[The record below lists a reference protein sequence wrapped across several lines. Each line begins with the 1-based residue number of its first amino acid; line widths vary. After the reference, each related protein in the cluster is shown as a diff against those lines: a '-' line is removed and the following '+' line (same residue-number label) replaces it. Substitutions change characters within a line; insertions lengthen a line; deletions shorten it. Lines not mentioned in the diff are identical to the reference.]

1 MMITTQPPRCQT
13 LTDLH
18 AYLKLLC
25 LWPQVFFIT
34 QPPTPS
40 QTKNDLNINFKK
52 IYIIV
57 IISNMGII
65 TLKSS
70 CLWTQLCDCE
80 D

>member
-52 IYIIV
+52 NIYN
-57 IISNMGII
+57 SNNIKYGNNYFKIKLLVDSVM
-65 TLKSS
+65 
-70 CLWTQLCDCE
+70 
-80 D
+80 